1 MATEFGKIDHVDTLD
16 AEERFGSL
24 LESMPD
30 AIFMANECG
39 RIVLANSPAEDLFG
53 YLPGEMQGMEMA
65 AVLPAGP
72 AASGLRKGGT
82 FFPVDVKSGR
92 ASAGSA
98 LLQVHAVRDISELA
112 QAGQAKDRF
121 LASMSH
127 ELRTPLNAIIGFTG
141 TLLMQL
147 PGPLN
152 TEQEKQL
159 RTVQASAR
167 HLLSLINDLLDL
179 TKLGSGKVE
188 LHREPLNCRALIEEL
203 ALVFRPQ
210 AREKGLVLQFRAPSQ
225 AVMLRTDRRALQQI
239 LVNLVNNAIKFTE
252 RGEVRI
258 GLERSVADGRPVV
271 QVSVSD
277 TGGGITE
284 DSLQQL
290 GIHLSHK
297 LAALLDGS
305 IRYFDKP
312 GNGSIFVLTLPLE

>member
-1 MATEFGKIDHVDTLD
+1 MATDFGKIEHVDPLD

-30 AIFMANECG
+30 AILMANDFG
-39 RIVLANSPAEDLFG
+39 RIVLANSRAEDLFG
-53 YLPGEMQGMEMA
+53 YLPGELRGME
-65 AVLPAGP
+65 LPGLLPPGTEAR
-72 AASGLRKGGT
+72 GLRKCGDP
-82 FFPVDVKSGR
+82 FPVDVKSCQAR
-92 ASAGSA
+92 AGHGT
-98 LLQVHAVRDISELA
+98 LHVHAVRDISELA
-112 QAGQAKDRF
+112 KASQARDRF

-152 TEQEKQL
+152 ADQDKQL
-159 RTVQASAR
+159 RTVQSSAR
-167 HLLSLINDLLDL
+167 HLLSHINDLLDL

-188 LHREPLNCRALIEEL
+188 MHPEPLNCRSLIEEL
-203 ALVFRPQ
+203 ALLFRPQ
-210 AREKGLVLQFRAPSQ
+210 ARQKGLVLQFRAPSQ

-239 LVNLVNNAIKFTE
+239 LTNLMKNAIKFTE
-252 RGEVRI
+252 RGEVSI
-258 GLERSVADGRPVV
+258 GLERSVAAGRPVV

-277 TGGGITE
+277 TGGGVTE

-290 GIHLSHK
+290 GIHLSQK
-297 LAALLDGS
+297 LAALLNGS